1 MNMKKLSK
9 HIKGLLTAVLMLS
22 LIPNTAAAEP
32 DRKEALDAMR
42 TFATWRSD

>member
-1 MNMKKLSK
+1 MNIKKLSIL
-9 HIKGLLTAVLMLS
+9 IKGLLAAVLIQS